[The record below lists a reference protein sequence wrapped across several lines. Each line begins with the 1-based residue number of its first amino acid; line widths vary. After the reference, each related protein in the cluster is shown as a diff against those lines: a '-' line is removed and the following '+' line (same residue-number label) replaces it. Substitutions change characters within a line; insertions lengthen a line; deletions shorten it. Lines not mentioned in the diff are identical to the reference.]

1 MAPTGHD
8 ERADQASGGR
18 RCAHPARTRREC
30 GAGSRFVEIEEVDSQ
45 RDFRVLLA
53 TRLVRAFAFG
63 FAAVLLGIQL
73 ERRHLRPEQIGIT
86 LAIGLLAASLLGL
99 PAAAAARRFGRRQ
112 ILAVCGLLMAVTGL
126 DLAFATDRNLLML
139 AGASGMLGASVD
151 LGPFLP
157 IEQAMLAESASLER
171 QPRAFGHYSLTGGL
185 AAAAGAL
192 AATLA
197 SSSQRLQGFFAV
209 FAAIGLATAI
219 LPLFISSRSESAVA
233 GPMLS
238 RSSLKPLATLSALFA
253 LDALGGGFVVQP
265 VIAYWLHIRFGAG
278 SNVLGPSFAAIAI
291 AQAASFELAPAI
303 AKRIGLVRTM
313 VFTHLP
319 SNLLLLLVPFSP
331 SLAIAT
337 GLLIVRYSIS
347 QMDVP
352 TRQAYVVSI
361 VPPNERA
368 GALALTGSVRGV
380 AQAIGPVLAGFA
392 IQAASFGLPFFAGG
406 GLKIAYDLSLYALIG
421 RNQRR
426 PRG

>member
-1 MAPTGHD
+1 M
-8 ERADQASGGR
+8 
-18 RCAHPARTRREC
+18 
-30 GAGSRFVEIEEVDSQ
+30 
-45 RDFRVLLA
+45 LLA
-53 TRLVRAFAFG
+53 SRLTRAFAFG

-73 ERRHLRPEQIGIT
+73 EHRHLKPQQIGIA

-112 ILAVCGLLMAVTGL
+112 ILAVCGLLMALTGF
-126 DLAFATDRNLLML
+126 DLAFATSGTLLTL
-139 AGASGMLGASVD
+139 AGATGMLGASVD

-157 IEQAMLAESASLER
+157 IEQAMLAESAPPAG

-197 SSSQRLQGFFAV
+197 SSPQRLQGFFVLFAV
-209 FAAIGLATAI
+209 AGLATAA
-219 LPLFISSRSESAVA
+219 LPLFISSRSESAVS

-238 RSSLKPLATLSALFA
+238 RTSLRPLATLSALFA

-278 SNVLGPSFAAIAI
+278 SNVLGPSFAAIAL
-291 AQAASFELAPAI
+291 AQAASFELAPEI

-319 SNLLLLLVPFSP
+319 SNVLLLLVPFSP
-331 SLAIAT
+331 SLVIAT
-337 GLLIVRYSIS
+337 GLLIARYSIS

-380 AQAIGPVLAGFA
+380 AQAVGPVLAGFA
-392 IQAASFGLPFFAGG
+392 IQAAAFGLPFFAGG
-406 GLKIAYDLSLYALIG
+406 GLKIAYDVSLYALVG
-421 RNQRR
+421 R
-426 PRG
+426 PRRSPDD